1 MQINAFCAAYHNPY
15 RNFHRPCLLA
25 EDTIEAKGKVKKS
38 RRKPLLE
45 LTSVC

>member
-1 MQINAFCAAYHNPY
+1 MQINAFCAASLNPY
-15 RNFHRPCLLA
+15 RNFHRPCLLP